1 MPGVLVLVEQH
12 HAERAALG
20 EPDLGVVAGD
30 GGGQGH
36 LGGVVERGLGP
47 HAGGDRVHQVRE
59 FLPVALDL
67 GGSPEPRGGGRL
79 LPRTGREGRDEGRD
93 QVRVSAQVVGADEVV
108 GQLPGQGQ
116 HVAGHRAGV
125 RSGGQRALPP
135 RHHVVGELEGGSR
148 GEQPR
153 VGFDG
158 YEQSVGAEQGAGEGV
173 IGGDLRVLGADR
185 LCDRGVRAGPGAQ
198 RAAGEGVQSAAYP
211 PGQLLG
217 GLTGEG
223 QAEDL
228 PRSRVS
234 VGHQPHD
241 PGRHGLRLAGAR
253 PGQHESGFG
262 RPGDHLGLLRG
273 GSMDAECVGD
283 GGGVDRR
290 GHPLTCFPSGCAG
303 QLDLTLQC
311 SHHRPTR
318 AV

>member
-20 EPDLGVVAGD
+20 EPDLGVVSGD

-36 LGGVVERGLGP
+36 LGGVVERRLGS
-47 HAGGDRVHQVRE
+47 HAGGDRVHQVSE
-59 FLPVALDL
+59 FLPVTLDL
-67 GGSPEPRGGGRL
+67 GSPPEPRGGSRL
-79 LPRTGREGRDEGRD
+79 LPRPGREGRDEGRD
-93 QVRVSAQVVGADEVV
+93 QVGVRAQVVGGDEVV
-108 GQLPGQGQ
+108 GQLPGQRQ
-116 HVAGHRAGV
+116 HVAGHGAGV
-125 RSGGQRALPP
+125 GCGGQRALPP
-135 RHHVVGELEGGSR
+135 RHDVVGELESGGG

-153 VGFDG
+153 VRFDR
-158 YEQSVGAEQGAGEGV
+158 YEQSVGAEQRAGEGV

-185 LCDRGVRAGPGAQ
+185 LGDRGVRAGPGAQ
-198 RAAGEGVQSAAYP
+198 RAAGQRVQAAAYP
-211 PGQLLG
+211 SGQLLG
-217 GLTGEG
+217 GLAGEG

-241 PGRHGLRLAGAR
+241 PGCHGLGLTGAR

-262 RPGDHLGLLRG
+262 RPGDHLGLLGG
-273 GSMDAECVGD
+273 GSMNAERVGD
-283 GGGVDRR
+283 GGGVYRR
-290 GHPLTCFPSGCAG
+290 GHPLTCFPSDCAG